1 MMKRTYHLWLL
12 PILTPIY
19 YLASCYLIP
28 GLRIKLAAPPLTY
41 FLESL
46 GSAMGF
52 KLLVSILAASITCL
66 IVDLVR
72 GFLPDRTQRLLESYK
87 K

>member
-1 MMKRTYHLWLL
+1 MRKRTYHFWLL
-12 PILTPIY
+12 PILIPIF

-28 GLRIKLAAPPLTY
+28 GLRIKLAAPPLLY

-52 KLLVSILAASITCL
+52 KLLLSILGASVACL
-66 IVDLVR
+66 IVDLVS
-72 GFLPDRTQRLLESYK
+72 GFLPDRTQRLLESSRK
-87 K
+87 